1 MIVAIELKVTGEAEV
16 VDAQTKKSFLNNQE
30 AFLMTFNFF

>member
-16 VDAQTKKSFLNNQE
+16 ADAQTKKSFQIYRE